1 MITAGCELRIDLT
14 FVLDVSLSIGSD
26 EHFSTVKEFMKN
38 VSNFMNIGTDESLV
52 GVVLFGRDAWIKFDL
67 QQYPVKADL
76 LDAIDRIV
84 YENISKDNRNGTN
97 TPAAL
102 KLLETAGQRGGAL
115 RLRNDPF
122 KLKIAVFVTD
132 GRTNTKHQTNNNRTQ
147 DRKETKKAA
156 KHLHDH
162 QIYNQIYAV
171 GIRGN
176 KDVNFQELNY
186 IATNKSQVIII
197 DDFTTDLLSEVQRNL
212 TNMMCNCK

>member
-1 MITAGCELRIDLT
+1 MINAGCNNNCELAIDLT
-14 FVLDVSLSIGSD
+14 FILDVSISIGSD
-26 EHFSTVKEFMKN
+26 EHFNTVKEFVKS
-38 VSNFMNIGTDESLV
+38 VINFTDIGTNDSLV
-52 GVVLFGRDAWIKFDL
+52 GVILYARDAWIKFDL

-84 YENISKDNRNGTN
+84 YKNISNYNQTGTN

-102 KLLETAGQRGGAL
+102 RLLETGGQRGGAL

-122 KLKIAVFVTD
+122 KPKVAVFVTD

-186 IATNKSQVIII
+186 IATNKSQVII
-197 DDFTTDLLSEVQRNL
+197 
-212 TNMMCNCK
+212 MMTLPLIYCQKCRGI